1 MKRFFLLSLVAAF
14 VSLMSVSAQDNTY
27 SMIIKLANGTTLTI
41 GPNEVDSISFND
53 GEITVAGSTI
63 NDLVAKITKAQIESQ
78 MRIDSLTNVVDR
90 NAYEFMDMIAKIQSC
105 QCDMS
110 NFLKKDEIAA
120 VLNQYATM
128 EDSRIDSL
136 ANVLMMHYATMEDIM
151 KMVADIPIP
160 DLSNYPTRE
169 QMADMLSKYATKE
182 ELQYEQDIRKKDVS
196 EISYRV
202 DELYARVSKD
212 TNELQEMVAA
222 LKYYVDN
229 LQKEIDELK
238 GN

>member
-90 NAYEFMDMIAKIQSC
+90 NAYEFMDMIARI
-105 QCDMS
+105 
-110 NFLKKDEIAA
+110 NKKYD
-120 VLNQYATM
+120 
-128 EDSRIDSL
+128 
-136 ANVLMMHYATMEDIM
+136 
-151 KMVADIPIP
+151 K
-160 DLSNYPTRE
+160 DLSNNEAIKYIKEKLYSYGSRIVVTSADLNAWRRKYNLSDEDLINGYCTTQVFGDHYHASSYGKAIIPLME
-169 QMADMLSKYATKE
+169 QIIE
-182 ELQYEQDIRKKDVS
+182 KKNKK
-196 EISYRV
+196 I
-202 DELYARVSKD
+202 K
-212 TNELQEMVAA
+212 
-222 LKYYVDN
+222 
-229 LQKEIDELK
+229 
-238 GN
+238 